1 MKSIISDIW
10 SGIKKSPFLFFFIF
24 IQIVITSVVLYSM
37 LATFYWTEE
46 QTATAQT
53 KLSDNE
59 YLRCVSYP
67 GIPGKII
74 SLVLS
79 SNYQATNLEKEK
91 RENLSFFYKIDSF
104 YKDLRKNTDI
114 MVLVCQNEAQINLK
128 EPKEWEEADKTREGN
143 GLLYSEVS
151 TWHPFD
157 NVKAL
162 VVGSNYLDY
171 FDIKL
176 SEGEYFQEEDYLYEG
191 DYVPV
196 LMGSIY
202 KKYYTLGEEFE
213 GHLQLNF
220 KKTLKFKVIGFIAE
234 NQYFAAPAHPSSVSR
249 YDNYIVVPDLEKD
262 LDGCLA
268 ANFSRLFTAR
278 FIDAYYAC
286 EPQKLDDVKATI
298 NTLLEKNGLGD
309 YFYAFRCRSQS
320 ELASNYVDKLSISIA
335 ACIATLLFS
344 LFSFIFTMLYKID
357 DNIKNYAIR
366 MVVGETYANISFRY
380 LFESFIV
387 FFLGQ
392 LTGYFAFK
400 IYSVY
405 SFIYEGYKYLEE
417 PTLKTGLLLN
427 IAFYIIT
434 AVILSI
440 CVNVKLRTYSLA
452 TLIRGNEVKREKRIP
467 LYRVVIFI
475 MLAIVGVFG
484 MFIAS
489 YKVADARIDVYYTGF
504 FTKNVK
510 NVSVN
515 RYSDPDAPEVVI
527 NIDEIGEKADNAV
540 IFRFADTRYRGDDLL
555 DERGIYYNGYIDSV
569 NMLEGRF
576 FTPEETASENN
587 DIAVVGKEVYKY
599 VTFDEKGNAYYYS
612 DYLEKNF
619 RVIGVMGKE
628 DQSTSIDLMVLFPI
642 KTAIGVLGPEG
653 NYYIDGKDKQIVDN
667 LEKAFI
673 SHAVPTANVSSFKF
687 TPRITVEA
695 PADILIMLLIIII
708 INSMVFCFYYVSKQ
722 GHIHAVK
729 KIIGYSKTMILTD
742 TFTDFLLLSLG
753 AFVAGNALVVLLK
766 ETLFANVQLFSIY
779 MLDPFVILV
788 SLAGVILLTVFLSV
802 IAVTKTFASGN
813 MNQYRS

>member
-53 KLSDNE
+53 QLRDNE
-59 YLRCVSYP
+59 FLRPVSYP
-67 GIPGKII
+67 GAPNKIVR
-74 SLVLS
+74 LVLS
-79 SNYQATNLEKEK
+79 SVYYSTNLEKDK
-91 RENLSFFYKIDSF
+91 RENLLFFYKIDSF
-104 YKDLRKNTDI
+104 YKDLKEDSDI
-114 MVLVCQNEAQINLK
+114 TPLVCSIFYPIVLR

-162 VVGSNYLDY
+162 VVGSNYLEY
-171 FDIKL
+171 FAVKL
-176 SEGEYFQEEDYLYEG
+176 SEGEYFKEEDYLYEG

-196 LMGSIY
+196 LMGSVY
-202 KKYYTLGEEFE
+202 KKYYKVGDEFDGMLHSSE
-213 GHLQLNF
+213 
-220 KKTLKFKVIGFIAE
+220 TKFKVVGFISE
-234 NQYFAAPAHPSSVSR
+234 GQYFNAAASYSSVEK

-268 ANFSRLFTAR
+268 AKRSDLFTAR
-278 FIDAYYAC
+278 FISAYYAC